1 MENLKSYLDGE
12 LDIAQQAEVET
23 HLRNDAELQK
33 TVEEF
38 SAISST
44 FKTADSGEPYGF
56 EKLEEKLKAAPKASI
71 YEKKKIWRL
80 ATYWS
85 ASMACLA
92 LAATFVRSGS
102 GSSADATASVS
113 KARGE
118 FKTVAPWQTRGQ
130 SDLEQDKSTSSRG
143 ETAKTINGS
152 DLRNATPSASAGV
165 LKDADGVSAGETEVS
180 KPAAQDNPGGIRTQ
194 DSGIVNDSATPAKGR
209 VMTGTPGG
217 ESDSNPESESK
228 GDAFVGGNGTVNGNE
243 LRRTER
249 SFNRAAPKSQWYDQ
263 SGKLKEE
270 SGRTSSGKMPAS
282 EGGFKSDMRAIRDKT
297 TQPVTSIGDTP
308 HGIYLERAGQV
319 QVKVDD
325 LMRAVNEATGMVQS
339 FHGFVTASDLQN
351 QADGGSATMTI
362 RVPTDS
368 FNATLDKLQAMGEV
382 LSVNSN
388 SQDITSETVDQG
400 ARMVSWADEED
411 RLVKELAK
419 AKNNDQRYRIRGE
432 LRTVRA
438 NLESYRASVKSLTE
452 RAKFSTINVSF
463 VRGDKAVKAGGT
475 GNWSGDALKGAK
487 DNLGSIGQVLGTL
500 GIYFLVFSPI
510 WLPFAIAAYYIKKK
524 NS

>member
-23 HLRNDAELQK
+23 HLRNDEELQK
-33 TVEEF
+33 MVEEF
-38 SAISST
+38 STISST
-44 FKTADSGEPYGF
+44 LKTADSGEPYGL
-56 EKLEEKLKAAPKASI
+56 EKLEEKLQEKPKTSI
-71 YEKKKIWRL
+71 YERKKIWRL

-92 LAATFVRSGS
+92 LAAMFVRSGS
-102 GSSADATASVS
+102 GSSADATAMVESGGATASSKGVQSGVS
-113 KARGE
+113 G
-118 FKTVAPWQTRGQ
+118 GI
-130 SDLEQDKSTSSRG
+130 EQDKSQPPK
-143 ETAKTINGS
+143 EEFAKS
-152 DLRNATPSASAGV
+152 
-165 LKDADGVSAGETEVS
+165 ADGVDSMNPAPSAPPTENGKS
-180 KPAAQDNPGGIRTQ
+180 MAGAGG
-194 DSGIVNDSATPAKGR
+194 DSYKGVR
-209 VMTGTPGG
+209 AGTPGD
-217 ESDSNPESESK
+217 ESASKPDSESK
-228 GDAFVGGNGTVNGNE
+228 VMPAQEDALSNGSPNVRGRIAGAPN
-243 LRRTER
+243 
-249 SFNRAAPKSQWYDQ
+249 SAAPSTQWYDQ
-263 SGKLKEE
+263 VKAGKDSATTDLNNPTFKGGE
-270 SGRTSSGKMPAS
+270 SG
-282 EGGFKSDMRAIRDKT
+282 FKTDMRAIRDKT
-297 TQPVTSIGDTP
+297 AQPVTTIGDTP

-452 RAKFSTINVSF
+452 RAKYSTINVSF
-463 VRGDKAVKAGGT
+463 VRGDKAVKGGGT

-500 GIYFLVFSPI
+500 GIYFLVFAPI
-510 WLPFAIAAYYIKKK
+510 WLPFAIAAYVIKKK

>member
-44 FKTADSGEPYGF
+44 LKTADSGEPYGF
-56 EKLEEKLKAAPKASI
+56 EKLEAKLAEKPKASV

-80 ATYWS
+80 ATNWS

-92 LAATFVRSGS
+92 LAVMFVRSGS
-102 GSSADATASVS
+102 GSSADATM
-113 KARGE
+113 
-118 FKTVAPWQTRGQ
+118 
-130 SDLEQDKSTSSRG
+130 SSSLSS
-143 ETAKTINGS
+143 EAKTAATGSPSLTVDGSMAKQSESNQDSAKGDFARTRSGVSIGRTSAESEIGGGGGGKDAFSDKVKAQADPPQESAPSSGSKSGGSNDVFGS
-152 DLRNATPSASAGV
+152 DPKSLSDVPM
-165 LKDADGVSAGETEVS
+165 
-180 KPAAQDNPGGIRTQ
+180 
-194 DSGIVNDSATPAKGR
+194 SGSPAKG
-209 VMTGTPGG
+209 
-217 ESDSNPESESK
+217 SNKP
-228 GDAFVGGNGTVNGNE
+228 FVE
-243 LRRTER
+243 ER
-249 SFNRAAPKSQWYDQ
+249 
-263 SGKLKEE
+263 
-270 SGRTSSGKMPAS
+270 GR
-282 EGGFKSDMRAIRDKT
+282 GGFSGDSGLSDPSKKSMEGSFKANMRSIRDKT
-297 TQPVTSIGDTP
+297 SQPVTTLGDTP

-325 LMRAVNEATGMVQS
+325 LMRAVNETTGMIQS

-351 QADGGSATMTI
+351 QADGGIATMTL
-362 RVPTDS
+362 RVPTEN
-368 FNATLDKLQAMGEV
+368 FNSTLDKLQSMGEV
-382 LSVNSN
+382 LNVTSN

-400 ARMVSWADEED
+400 ARMVSWADEEK
-411 RLVKELAK
+411 RLIDELNK
-419 AKNNDQRYRIRGE
+419 AKENYRKVQIRAE
-432 LRTVRA
+432 LRNVRA

-487 DNLGSIGQVLGTL
+487 DNLSGIGQVVGTM
-500 GIYFLVFSPI
+500 GIYFLVFAPI
-510 WLPFAIAAYYIKKK
+510 WLPFAIAAYIIRKK

>member
-23 HLRNDAELQK
+23 HLRNDDELQRM
-33 TVEEF
+33 VEEF
-38 SAISST
+38 STIST
-44 FKTADSGEPYGF
+44 TLKTADSGEPYGF
-56 EKLEEKLKAAPKASI
+56 EKLEERLKEAPKASI

-80 ATYWS
+80 ATNWS

-92 LAATFVRSGS
+92 LAAVILFPVFAQSKQSARKSAFRRESGS
-102 GSSADATASVS
+102 DATASTITPTKGESRANASQDLPQSGMERIKGRTESFDGLGVS
-113 KARGE
+113 PTDSSPPEQSKSDSEVIANGDAMA
-118 FKTVAPWQTRGQ
+118 KSPAPEIPTEPSEADRLQ
-130 SDLEQDKSTSSRG
+130 
-143 ETAKTINGS
+143 NGS
-152 DLRNATPSASAGV
+152 DV
-165 LKDADGVSAGETEVS
+165 KVS
-180 KPAAQDNPGGIRTQ
+180 KPSFE
-194 DSGIVNDSATPAKGR
+194 SG
-209 VMTGTPGG
+209 
-217 ESDSNPESESK
+217 
-228 GDAFVGGNGTVNGNE
+228 
-243 LRRTER
+243 
-249 SFNRAAPKSQWYDQ
+249 APTSQWYDKAKTENERTRTGF
-263 SGKLKEE
+263 GKTLRPE
-270 SGRTSSGKMPAS
+270 SQ
-282 EGGFKSDMRAIRDKT
+282 FKGEMRSLRDKT
-297 TQPVTSIGDTP
+297 AQPVTTIGDTP

-388 SQDITSETVDQG
+388 SQDITSETVEHG
-400 ARMVSWADEED
+400 AKMVSWADEEK
-411 RLVKELAK
+411 RLIDELNK
-419 AKNNDQRYRIRGE
+419 AKTNKQRLEIRDE
-432 LRTVRA
+432 LRSVRA
-438 NLESYRASVKSLTE
+438 NLEAYRASVKSLTE

-463 VRGDKAVKAGGT
+463 VRGDKATKAGGT

-487 DNLGSIGQVLGTL
+487 DNLSSIGQVVGTM
-500 GIYFLVFSPI
+500 GIYFLVFAPI
-510 WLPFAIAAYYIKKK
+510 WLPFAIAAYVIRKK

>member
-1 MENLKSYLDGE
+1 
-12 LDIAQQAEVET
+12 
-23 HLRNDAELQK
+23 
-33 TVEEF
+33 
-38 SAISST
+38 
-44 FKTADSGEPYGF
+44 
-56 EKLEEKLKAAPKASI
+56 
-71 YEKKKIWRL
+71 
-80 ATYWS
+80 
-85 ASMACLA
+85 MACLA

-102 GSSADATASVS
+102 GSSADVMAGPTMKSS
-113 KARGE
+113 NMSD
-118 FKTVAPWQTRGQ
+118 VAGLSGGVPSNQP
-130 SDLEQDKSTSSRG
+130 SEMQDKSAGLQDGKNKIGDGLDSMNP
-143 ETAKTINGS
+143 A
-152 DLRNATPSASAGV
+152 PSNPPALDGRSAGAGGDSY
-165 LKDADGVSAGETEVS
+165 KGVRA
-180 KPAAQDNPGGIRTQ
+180 
-194 DSGIVNDSATPAKGR
+194 
-209 VMTGTPGG
+209 GTPGD
-217 ESDSNPESESK
+217 ESASKPDRESK
-228 GDAFVGGNGTVNGNE
+228 DIIGTEEDALSNGSPNA
-243 LRRTER
+243 RER
-249 SFNRAAPKSQWYDQ
+249 IRWAPNSASPSSQWYDKAKA
-263 SGKLKEE
+263 GKD
-270 SGRTSSGKMPAS
+270 SGRGSSAKLPAS

-368 FNATLDKLQAMGEV
+368 FNSTLDKLQAMGEV

-487 DNLGSIGQVLGTL
+487 DNLGSIGQVLGTM